1 MKSVLIRSSLTKVD
15 PVMTRSGIL
24 ACCVLL
30 TVLWA
35 AIYLTNLSTPA
46 LFDDA
51 DTVHAEA
58 VKEMA
63 ESGDWVT
70 LRINNGIRYL
80 EKAPFMY
87 WLSAASVRIFGLS
100 DWAMRLPVVLFVL
113 FSAFLLF
120 RAGTRFF
127 DPQSGFYAGIV
138 FLTGLGPYAFTR
150 ILLPDVM
157 LAFFLALAFYFY
169 LQVHLEPEAG
179 RRLFGY
185 LDLRCM
191 GLFAAMALAVLTK
204 GLVGVVFA
212 SAVIFLH
219 ILVTRNWAV
228 LRRLQILPGIVL
240 FLLIAAPWHLAA
252 GAANKGFLWFYFVN
266 EHFLRYLGLRYPKDY
281 DTVPVFLFW
290 VLHLVW
296 LFPWTAFLW
305 GFKRSFPRG
314 FNPVDREGRV
324 NLFLYVWI
332 LTILIFFSFSTT
344 QEYYTFPTLP
354 AFALLLGRVLG
365 RLDSPEG
372 AADQRKAVVGVS
384 LVAGLGVITAGCLF
398 ALAWLGKGGGMTSDL
413 SATLTVNP
421 EQYALSFGHMHDLTP
436 ATFGHLAPLVLRTAV
451 TILVGPLLAL
461 ISGVFKQWKLA
472 VFFLAVM
479 MVGLLHSYRCG
490 MDAFEPVMSSKGLA
504 RTIQYHYRPGD
515 RVVVNGV
522 YERGS
527 SINYYTGIQLSLLNG
542 HFGNLWYGSYYPDAP
557 SIFFNDLN
565 FLEIWN
571 SGERVFLF
579 SENQPLA
586 EFEARHPGFS
596 AGARKIANDGGK
608 TVLVNW

>member
-1 MKSVLIRSSLTKVD
+1 MS
-15 PVMTRSGIL
+15 RSGKMT
-24 ACCVLL
+24 CCFLL

-35 AIYLTNLSTPA
+35 AIYLTNMATPA

-63 ESGDWVT
+63 ASGDWRT
-70 LRINNGIRYL
+70 LHINNGIRYL

-100 DWAMRLPVVLFVL
+100 DRAVRFPVALFVL
-113 FSAFLLF
+113 FCALLLF
-120 RAGTRFF
+120 RAGSRFF
-127 DPQSGFYAGIV
+127 DPKSGFYAGVV
-138 FLTGLGPYAFTR
+138 FLTALGPYAFTR

-157 LAFFLALAFYFY
+157 LAFFLTSCFYFY
-169 LQVHLEPEAG
+169 LQVHLEPDAG
-179 RRLFGY
+179 RRLFGT
-185 LDLRCM
+185 LDWRCM
-191 GLFAAMALAVLTK
+191 GLFAAMAFAVLTK
-204 GLVGVVFA
+204 GLVGIVFTG
-212 SAVIFLH
+212 AVIFLH
-219 ILVTRNWAV
+219 LLVTRSWGV

-240 FLLIAAPWHLAA
+240 FVLIAAPWHLAA
-252 GAANKGFLWFYFVN
+252 GVANKGFLWFYFVN

-281 DTVPVFLFW
+281 DTVPVLLFW
-290 VLHLVW
+290 ALHLVW
-296 LFPWTAFLW
+296 VFPWTAFLW

-314 FNPVDREGRV
+314 FSPVAAEDRV
-324 NLFLYVWI
+324 NLFLYTWV
-332 LTILIFFSFSTT
+332 LTILVFFSFSTT

-372 AADQRKAVVGVS
+372 TVDQRKAMVGMS
-384 LVAGLGVITAGCLF
+384 LVAGAGVITAGCLF
-398 ALAWLGKGGGMTSDL
+398 ALAWMGKGGGLAADL
-413 SATLTVNP
+413 SATLTINP

-436 ATFGHLAPLVLRTAV
+436 ATFGLLAPLVLRTAV
-451 TILVGPLLAL
+451 TVLVGPLLAL
-461 ISGVFKQWKLA
+461 IAGGFKQWKLA

-490 MDAFEPVMSSKGLA
+490 MDAFEPIMSSKGLA
-504 RTIQYHYRPGD
+504 RTIQYHYLPGD

-542 HFGNLWYGSYYPDAP
+542 HFGNLWYGSYFPDAP
-557 SIFFNDLN
+557 HIFFDDRS

-571 SGERVFLF
+571 SGDRVFLF
-579 SENQPLA
+579 SEKLPLA
-586 EFEARHPGFS
+586 EFEARHPGFT
-596 AGARKIANDGGK
+596 AGARKLASEGGK
-608 TVLVNW
+608 TVFVNW